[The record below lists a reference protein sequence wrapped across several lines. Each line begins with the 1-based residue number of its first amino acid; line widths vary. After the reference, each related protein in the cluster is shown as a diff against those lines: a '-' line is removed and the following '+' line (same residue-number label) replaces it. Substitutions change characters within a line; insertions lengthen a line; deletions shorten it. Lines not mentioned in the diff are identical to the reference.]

1 MLTVPHGIV
10 ENVTVNN
17 MAKWQPSKSDMSPRK
32 GYIPEIELDD
42 NDLTPTTRLPADTK
56 LVNCECVGENAYWVD
71 CPKVGHEEGCH
82 ASVCLNCGEYEYVD
96 CEEEDRRY

>member
-32 GYIPEIELDD
+32 GYIPEIELDTVIVCRRCKD
-42 NDLTPTTRLPADTK
+42 EVSFTGVSDGYYAWCNYHGEDLYEFETEKVNSND
-56 LVNCECVGENAYWVD
+56 
-71 CPKVGHEEGCH
+71 
-82 ASVCLNCGEYEYVD
+82 
-96 CEEEDRRY
+96 